1 MGSYKGFPGHSV
13 VKNPPVSIRAA
24 GDVGS
29 LPGSGRSLVGG
40 RGNPL
45 QDVCLENLWT
55 GEPGRLQFTELQ
67 KSQT

>member
-1 MGSYKGFPGHSV
+1 M
-13 VKNPPVSIRAA
+13 VKNPPVSVKAA
-24 GDVGS
+24 GDAGS

-45 QDVCLENLWT
+45 QDICLEKLWT

-67 KSQT
+67 KSQTWLSN